1 MTPHQH
7 WFIYYKLPAADAAQV
22 AERVR
27 VMQGALAAASGIHGR
42 LLRRP
47 EDGAVLTFMEVY
59 EGIADPEGFAELMA
73 DAASHAGLPQA
84 WLDARRTER
93 FTDL

>member
-1 MTPHQH
+1 MTPKQN
-7 WFIYYKLPAADAAQV
+7 WFIYYKLPATDAALV

-27 VMQGALAAASGIHGR
+27 VMQGALAAASGVHGR

-47 EDGAVLTFMEVY
+47 EDGPVITFMETY
-59 EGIADPEGFAELMA
+59 EGIADPAAFEAQIA
-73 DAASHAGLPQA
+73 DAAAHAGLPQA

-93 FTDL
+93 FCEL